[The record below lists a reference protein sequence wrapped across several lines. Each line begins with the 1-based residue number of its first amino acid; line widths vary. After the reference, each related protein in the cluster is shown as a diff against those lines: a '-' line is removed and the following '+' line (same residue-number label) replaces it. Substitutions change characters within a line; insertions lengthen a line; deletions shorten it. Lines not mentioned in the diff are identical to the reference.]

1 MIIPL
6 RMVLG
11 GFSRPPSIK
20 AAQILLP
27 PLFHI
32 QPVIGARNTRGLR
45 FFNVGRAWSL
55 KENARLWPILAHY
68 GPFCEFT
75 HFFVCSYRRLNNVKV
90 FQNWQISSVMRS
102 GADDRHT
109 TNHLCKKTRNKKWKN
124 NSAAKTAQIKFLS
137 IRYLVTIIV
146 YLCSEYLSGT
156 QKFIFIKIRCNR
168 SAWFDPKPRAVA
180 QLYWAT
186 VSITMVD

>member
-1 MIIPL
+1 MGVRVGCRKVVQQSGVLRNHGKYPSSISSQQLQMIITL

-32 QPVIGARNTRGLR
+32 QPVFGARNTRGLR

-75 HFFVCSYRRLNNVKV
+75 HFFVCFYSRLNNVKV
-90 FQNWQISSVMRS
+90 FQN
-102 GADDRHT
+102 
-109 TNHLCKKTRNKKWKN
+109 
-124 NSAAKTAQIKFLS
+124 
-137 IRYLVTIIV
+137 
-146 YLCSEYLSGT
+146 
-156 QKFIFIKIRCNR
+156 
-168 SAWFDPKPRAVA
+168 
-180 QLYWAT
+180 
-186 VSITMVD
+186 